1 MPCPLCN
8 TSLQQRVDPKYFL
21 CAGCGAYVM
30 EQKHWLS
37 AADEK
42 ARYDTHNNDVHDL
55 GYRKFVQPICSAI
68 QNDFTPEHHG
78 LDYGCGP
85 GPVISTMLREMN
97 YQIRLFDPFFHPDPT
112 YLEHRYDYI
121 FSCEVFEH
129 FFEPKMEIEKL
140 ISLLKLK
147 GKLYI
152 MTHLYNPKVEVEF
165 QKWYYRNDPTHV
177 FIYTEKTISYI
188 AQHFSLELEKIDGRL
203 IVFSKL

>member
-8 TSLQQRVDPKYFL
+8 TSLQQRVDPKYLL
-21 CAGCGAYVM
+21 CSSCGAYVM
-30 EQKHWLS
+30 EQEHWLS
-37 AADEK
+37 EAEEK

-55 GYRKFVQPICSAI
+55 GYRKFVSPICSAI
-68 QNDFTPEHHG
+68 QNDFSPEHVG

-85 GPVISTMLREMN
+85 GPVISVVLNEMN
-97 YQIRLFDPFFHPDPT
+97 YQVQLYDPFYSPDPT
-112 YLEHRYDYI
+112 YLKLHFDYI

-129 FFEPKMEIEKL
+129 FFDPKGEIEKL
-140 ISLLKLK
+140 ISLLKPN

-152 MTHLYNPKVEVEF
+152 MTHLYNPEKEVEF
-165 QKWYYRNDPTHV
+165 SSWYYKKDPTHV

-203 IVFSKL
+203 IVFRKL